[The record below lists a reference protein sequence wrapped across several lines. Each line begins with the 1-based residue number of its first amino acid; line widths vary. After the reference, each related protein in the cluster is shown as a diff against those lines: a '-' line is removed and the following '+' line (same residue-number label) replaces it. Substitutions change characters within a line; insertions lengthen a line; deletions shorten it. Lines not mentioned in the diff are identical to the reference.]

1 MIQNVA
7 DRSRRML
14 AVVSAAALALAGLT
28 GCETHSRPAGLD
40 TNFDARAQAFQF
52 NDADWARAGYRLE
65 WRGFPTMERG
75 ERITTLRP
83 YADLVLAQ
91 SSGSTVSALET
102 ATGRRRWHNQL
113 AGRLT
118 RFVGIARSGSSVY
131 VASESDV
138 YVLNKDVG
146 GLEDRQILAAV
157 ANTPP
162 ILVGNAL
169 VFGGPTGVVF
179 AHDLTKRIRV
189 WGYAMDSAI
198 NVAPAAIGASSS
210 SIGPASPGNDEASV
224 AALAAISQR
233 GEVAML
239 DASSGGLR
247 GKAQLFGGAAHPPVA
262 AGPVV
267 VVASLDQSIYGFSPT
282 GSQMWRIRT
291 NSPLRGAPEAIGSTV
306 YLTAEN
312 NTFTAINALNGQPL
326 WTSKGVAGK
335 LIAARGSNL
344 LVFGNGTLTVLERA
358 TGAVLHSFQT
368 PSITQIVADKAED
381 GNLYAV
387 SASGVVGKLMPR

>member
-1 MIQNVA
+1 
-7 DRSRRML
+7 ML
-14 AVVSAAALALAGLT
+14 AVVSAAALALAGLS
-28 GCETHSRPAGLD
+28 GCESTSRPAGPD

-52 NDADWARAGYRLE
+52 NDADWSRAGYRLE

-75 ERITTLRP
+75 ERITKLQP
-83 YADLVLAQ
+83 YADLVIAQ

-118 RFVGIARSGSSVY
+118 RFVGIARAGSSVY
-131 VASESDV
+131 VVSESDV
-138 YVLNKDVG
+138 YTLNKDVG
-146 GLEDRQILAAV
+146 GLEDRQTLAAV

-162 ILVGNAL
+162 VLVGNTL

-179 AHDLTKRIRV
+179 AHDLTKRIRS
-189 WGYAMDSAI
+189 WGFAMDSAI

-210 SIGPASPGNDEASV
+210 SIGPASPTTDEASV

-233 GEVAML
+233 GEVALL
-239 DASSGGLR
+239 DASSGSLR

-267 VVASLDQSIYGFSPT
+267 VVASLDQSIYAFSPA

-291 NSPLRGAPEAIGSTV
+291 NSPLRGAPESIGSTV

-312 NTFTAINALNGQPL
+312 DTFTAINALTGQPL
-326 WTSKGVAGK
+326 WTSKGISGR

-358 TGAVLHSFQT
+358 TGVVLHSFQT